1 MLEEKETVLDDIGKR
16 LSLRP
21 PQMESLKRLAAAIEA
36 TGLKK
41 GADEAALEAQL
52 AAVRAI
58 FPQEQYPEVK
68 LPPAAEFDWSFLS
81 LCFALATG
89 VGKTRLMGAI
99 ISYLYR
105 VKGLRNFVVIAP
117 GKTIYEKL
125 IADFTEGTRK
135 YVFKGLECFATKK
148 PVVVTGDTYQ
158 SGAGMLDEHDL
169 LGHSIAINIFNIQKL
184 NERGDSHDEAQK
196 DVAKIRRLNE
206 RIGQSYF
213 DYLKSRDDLVVLM
226 DEAHHYRASAAAATI
241 AELKPVLG
249 IEMTAT
255 PRANGQPFRNILCEY
270 GLAKA
275 MSDGFVKEPAVV
287 RRQNFRRD
295 DYVNRADDLDR
306 QKMQDAMLVHEAT
319 KTALAEYAFKN
330 GLERIKPFVLVVAPD
345 TAYAGEV
352 EAYLKSGDFYGG
364 RYADR
369 VIKVDYKTRGNNDE
383 AIAQL
388 LDIERPGNKIEI
400 VIHVNMLSEGWDVT
414 NLYTIVPLR
423 AANSANLVE
432 QTIGRGL
439 RLPYGKRTD
448 VLEIDTLSI
457 VSHDKF
463 DEIIQAARDMQITI
477 REREVPPAAK
487 KVITATPKVVEAGGG
502 RGATALP
509 GGDGRVGSP
518 LPAAETVA
526 LQAIAE
532 IVANDT
538 SPQGLD
544 LSNAEVQERI
554 AATVAQELP
563 DDVPSNGGDTV
574 VKQAVASA
582 LRIIKDSMIAIPHI
596 TISPGATT
604 MRITDF
610 ALDVEKVNFALRDDR
625 LVYDF
630 VTDRRVRDV
639 KGQTDA
645 AELSEE
651 DIKRFVREL
660 VADVAAFN
668 DIDYDANL
676 SLIGGLCDSCI
687 RNLAGRLPPDA
698 MMNCM
703 RNNRRSLA
711 EGIRRQ
717 IMEHAVYDSNDDQV
731 TVIPGHLL
739 LKANAFAIDPDEKP
753 RPFDV
758 PLAEGEKSRIRNM
771 VFEGFSKCLFS
782 LQKFDSDPERMFS
795 EMLEREEAVLKWF
808 KPTLSNLR
816 LWYGPNEYTP
826 DFVVETTTDRL
837 LCEVKA
843 AGKVDEAI
851 VQAKK
856 EAALKWCRYA
866 NEAGGGT
873 GEKPWRYL
881 LVPDSAINGSL
892 TLAQA
897 IASFGTDERSRN
909 DEETDETG
917 ICLH

>member
-1 MLEEKETVLDDIGKR
+1 MLEEKEATLDDIGKR
-16 LSLRP
+16 LSLRS
-21 PQMESLKRLAAAIEA
+21 PQAESLKRLAEVCEVLPMRKEGGHA
-36 TGLKK
+36 GRVPLPDL
-41 GADEAALEAQL
+41 ADQLEA
-52 AAVRAI
+52 VRRI
-58 FPQEQYPEVK
+58 YPVIES
-68 LPPAAEFDWSFLS
+68 FDHDFCSF
-81 LCFALATG
+81 CFALATG

-99 ISYLYR
+99 IAYLYR

-125 IADFTEGTRK
+125 IADFTEGTKK

-148 PVVVTGDTYQ
+148 PVIVTGDTYQ
-158 SGAGMLDEHDL
+158 GGAGMLDEHDL

-184 NERGDSHDEAQK
+184 NERGDSHDDAQK
-196 DVAKIRRLNE
+196 DVAKIRRMNE

-226 DEAHHYRASAAAATI
+226 DEAHHYRASAAATTI

-306 QKMQDAMLVHEAT
+306 QKLQDAMLVHEAT

-330 GLERIKPFVLVVAPD
+330 GVERIKPFVLVVAPD
-345 TAYAGEV
+345 TTYAGEV
-352 EAYLKSGDFYGG
+352 EAYLKSGDFFGG

-369 VIKVDYKTRGNNDE
+369 VIKVDYKARGNNDE

-439 RLPYGKRTD
+439 RLPYGKRTG

-463 DEIIQAARDMQITI
+463 DEIIQAARNMQITI
-477 REREVPPAAK
+477 RERDVPPEPK
-487 KVITATPKVVEAGGG
+487 KVLTVAPKVVCAD
-502 RGATALP
+502 GAVLH
-509 GGDGRVGSP
+509 
-518 LPAAETVA
+518 
-526 LQAIAE
+526 AIGE

-538 SPQGLD
+538 SPHGVD
-544 LSNAEVQERI
+544 LSNPDVQERI
-554 AATVAQELP
+554 VEMVGRSP
-563 DDVPSNGGDTV
+563 RDRRDDADIPT
-574 VKQAVASA
+574 AVASA
-582 LRIIKDSMIAIPHI
+582 LRIIEDSTIAIPRI

-604 MRITDF
+604 MRIVPF
-610 ALDVEKVNFALRDDR
+610 ELDVDKMNYALRDDH

-639 KGQTDA
+639 RGQTEV

-660 VADVAAFN
+660 VSDVAAFN
-668 DIDYDANL
+668 DIDYDANQ

-717 IMEHAVYDSNDDQV
+717 IMEHAVYDSSDDQV
-731 TVIPGHLL
+731 VVEAGHLS
-739 LKANAFAIDPDEKP
+739 LKANTLTMDANETP

-758 PLAEGEKSRIRNM
+758 PLADGEKSRIRNM
-771 VFEGFSKCLFS
+771 VFDGFGKCLFS
-782 LQKFDSDPERMFS
+782 LQKFDSDPERAFS
-795 EMLEREEAVLKWF
+795 EMLEREDSVLKWF

-826 DFVVETTTDRL
+826 DFVAETTTAKL

-843 AGKVDEAI
+843 VGKVDDAI
-851 VQAKK
+851 VQAKRD
-856 EAALKWCRYA
+856 AALKWCHYA
-866 NEAGGGT
+866 NEAAQ
-873 GEKPWRYL
+873 ERKSWHYL
-881 LVPDSAINGSL
+881 LVPDTAINSSL
-892 TLAQA
+892 TLEQA
-897 IASFGTDERSRN
+897 IASYGEKR
-909 DEETDETG
+909 
-917 ICLH
+917 

>member
-1 MLEEKETVLDDIGKR
+1 MLEEKEATLDDIGKR

-21 PQMESLKRLAAAIEA
+21 PQAESLKRLAEAVEAA
-36 TGLKK
+36 GLTK
-41 GADEAALEAQL
+41 GADETTLDAQL
-52 AAVRAI
+52 AAVRTR
-58 FPQEQYPEVK
+58 FPHDQYPEVNP
-68 LPPAAEFDWSFLS
+68 PPAAEFDWNFLS
-81 LCFALATG
+81 FCFALATG

-99 ISYLYR
+99 IAYLYR

-125 IADFTEGTRK
+125 IADFTEGTKK

-306 QKMQDAMLVHEAT
+306 QKLQDAMLVHEAT

-330 GLERIKPFVLVVAPD
+330 GEERIKPFVLVVAPD
-345 TAYAGEV
+345 TTYAGEI
-352 EAYLKSGDFYGG
+352 ETYLKSADFYGG

-369 VIKVDYKTRGNNDE
+369 VIKVDYKARGNNDE

-439 RLPYGKRTD
+439 RLPYGKRTG

-487 KVITATPKVVEAGGG
+487 RVITVAPRIVEPLREDMCPPATDDMGG
-502 RGATALP
+502 RT
-509 GGDGRVGSP
+509 SSST
-518 LPAAETVA
+518 AETAA
-526 LQAIAE
+526 LQVIAE

-538 SPQGLD
+538 SPQGVD
-544 LSNAEVQERI
+544 LSNPDVQEQI
-554 AATVAQELP
+554 VEMVAQSGRACSSSAPVE
-563 DDVPSNGGDTV
+563 DVSA
-574 VKQAVASA
+574 AVASA
-582 LRIIKDSMIAIPHI
+582 LQIIEDSMIAIPRI

-604 MRITDF
+604 MRIVPF
-610 ALDVEKVNFALRDDR
+610 ELDPDKVNYALRDDR

-639 KGQTDA
+639 KGQTEV

-651 DIKRFVREL
+651 DTRRFVREL

-668 DIDYDANL
+668 DIDYDANM

-687 RNLAGRLPPDA
+687 RNLAGKMPSDA
-698 MMNCM
+698 MTNCM

-711 EGIRRQ
+711 ESIRRQ
-717 IMEHAVYDSNDDQV
+717 IMEHAIYDSDEDRV
-731 TVIPGHLL
+731 TVLPGQLL
-739 LKANAFAIDPDEKP
+739 LKANAFAIGPDENP

-771 VFEGFSKCLFS
+771 VFEGFGKCLFS
-782 LQKFDSDPERMFS
+782 LQKFDSDPERAFS
-795 EMLEREEAVLKWF
+795 EMLEREETVLKWF

-826 DFVVETTTDRL
+826 DFVVETTTEKL

-843 AGKVDEAI
+843 VGKVDDAI

-856 EAALKWCRYA
+856 DAAIKWCHHA
-866 NEAGGGT
+866 NNQVAKDGG
-873 GEKPWRYL
+873 KYWRYL
-881 LVPDSAINGSL
+881 LVPDAAINSSL
-892 TLAQA
+892 TLEQA
-897 IASFGTDERSRN
+897 IISYGE
-909 DEETDETG
+909 
-917 ICLH
+917 

>member
-1 MLEEKETVLDDIGKR
+1 MLEEKETTLDDICKR

-21 PQMESLKRLAAAIEA
+21 PQAESLKRLAEVCEVLPMRKEGGHAGREP
-36 TGLKK
+36 LPDL
-41 GADEAALEAQL
+41 ADRLEA
-52 AAVRAI
+52 VRKI
-58 FPQEQYPEVK
+58 YPGIES
-68 LPPAAEFDWSFLS
+68 FDHDFCSF
-81 LCFALATG
+81 CFALATG

-99 ISYLYR
+99 TAYLYR

-125 IADFTEGTRK
+125 IADFTEGTKK

-158 SGAGMLDEHDL
+158 GGAGMLDEHDL

-306 QKMQDAMLVHEAT
+306 QKLQDAMLVHEAT

-330 GLERIKPFVLVVAPD
+330 GVERIKPFVLVVAPD
-345 TAYAGEV
+345 TTYAGEI

-364 RYADR
+364 KYADR
-369 VIKVDYKTRGNNDE
+369 VRNNDE

-400 VIHVNMLSEGWDVT
+400 VLHVNMLSEGWDVT

-439 RLPYGKRTD
+439 RLPYGKRTG
-448 VLEIDTLSI
+448 VQEIDTLSI

-463 DEIIQAARDMQITI
+463 DEIIQAARNMQITI
-477 REREVPPAAK
+477 RERDVPPEPK
-487 KVITATPKVVEAGGG
+487 KVLTVAPKVVCADGG
-502 RGATALP
+502 RVATALP
-509 GGDGRVGSP
+509 NDGTGTTGVSPVG
-518 LPAAETVA
+518 ETAV
-526 LQAIAE
+526 LHAIGE
-532 IVANDT
+532 IVASDT
-538 SPQGLD
+538 SQQGVD
-544 LSNAEVQERI
+544 LSNQDVQERI
-554 AATVAQELP
+554 AATVAQGLSE
-563 DDVPSNGGDTV
+563 DVPSSGGDAV

-582 LRIIKDSMIAIPHI
+582 LRLIEDSMIAIPRI

-604 MRITDF
+604 MRIVPF
-610 ALDVEKVNFALRDDR
+610 ELDADKVNYALRDDR

-639 KGQTDA
+639 KGQADA

-660 VADVAAFN
+660 VSDVAAFN
-668 DIDYDANL
+668 DIDYDANQ

-698 MMNCM
+698 MTNCM

-711 EGIRRQ
+711 ESIRRQ
-717 IMEHAVYDSNDDQV
+717 IVEHAVYDSSDDLV
-731 TVIPGHLL
+731 VVEPGHLS
-739 LKANAFAIDPDEKP
+739 LKANTLTMDANETP
-753 RPFDV
+753 RPFYG
-758 PLAEGEKSRIRNM
+758 PLADGEKSRIRNM
-771 VFEGFSKCLFS
+771 VFEGFGKCLFS
-782 LQKFDSDPERMFS
+782 LQKFDSDPERAFS
-795 EMLEREEAVLKWF
+795 EMLEREESVLKWF

-826 DFVVETTTDRL
+826 DFVAETTTTKL

-843 AGKVDEAI
+843 VGKLDDAI

-856 EAALKWCRYA
+856 DAALKWCHHA
-866 NEAGGGT
+866 NNQVAKDGG
-873 GEKPWRYL
+873 KYWRYL
-881 LVPDSAINGSL
+881 LVPDTAINSSL
-892 TLAQA
+892 TLEQA
-897 IASFGTDERSRN
+897 IESYGD
-909 DEETDETG
+909 
-917 ICLH
+917 

>member
-1 MLEEKETVLDDIGKR
+1 M
-16 LSLRP
+16 P
-21 PQMESLKRLAAAIEA
+21 
-36 TGLKK
+36 
-41 GADEAALEAQL
+41 
-52 AAVRAI
+52 
-58 FPQEQYPEVK
+58 
-68 LPPAAEFDWSFLS
+68 
-81 LCFALATG
+81 
-89 VGKTRLMGAI
+89 
-99 ISYLYR
+99 
-105 VKGLRNFVVIAP
+105 
-117 GKTIYEKL
+117 
-125 IADFTEGTRK
+125 
-135 YVFKGLECFATKK
+135 
-148 PVVVTGDTYQ
+148 
-158 SGAGMLDEHDL
+158 
-169 LGHSIAINIFNIQKL
+169 
-184 NERGDSHDEAQK
+184 
-196 DVAKIRRLNE
+196 
-206 RIGQSYF
+206 
-213 DYLKSRDDLVVLM
+213 
-226 DEAHHYRASAAAATI
+226 
-241 AELKPVLG
+241 
-249 IEMTAT
+249 
-255 PRANGQPFRNILCEY
+255 
-270 GLAKA
+270 
-275 MSDGFVKEPAVV
+275 
-287 RRQNFRRD
+287 
-295 DYVNRADDLDR
+295 
-306 QKMQDAMLVHEAT
+306 VHEAT

-330 GLERIKPFVLVVAPD
+330 GVEKIKPFVLVVAPD
-345 TAYAGEV
+345 TTYAGEI

-364 RYADR
+364 KYADR
-369 VIKVDYKTRGNNDE
+369 VIKVDYKARGNNDE

-439 RLPYGKRTD
+439 RLPYGKRTG
-448 VLEIDTLSI
+448 VMEIDTLSI

-477 REREVPPAAK
+477 REREVPLAAK
-487 KVITATPKVVEAGGG
+487 KVITATPKVVEVGVLGD
-502 RGATALP
+502 ATLSD
-509 GGDGRVGSP
+509 GDGREGRP
-518 LPAAETVA
+518 LLAAETAVI
-526 LQAIAE
+526 QTIAE

-538 SPQGLD
+538 SPQGVD

-554 AATVAQELP
+554 TATVAQVLP
-563 DDVPSNGGDTV
+563 EDVPSDGGNAV
-574 VKQAVASA
+574 VTQAVASA
-582 LRIIKDSMIAIPHI
+582 LRLIEDSMIAIPRI

-610 ALDVEKVNFALRDDR
+610 TLDIEKVHFALRDDR

-639 KGQTDA
+639 RGQTEV

-651 DIKRFVREL
+651 DVKRFVREL

-711 EGIRRQ
+711 ESIRRQ
-717 IMEHAVYDSNDDQV
+717 IMEHAVYDSSEDRV
-731 TVIPGHLL
+731 TVQPGQLL

-753 RPFDV
+753 RPFDK

-771 VFEGFSKCLFS
+771 VFEGFGKCLFS
-782 LQKFDSDPERMFS
+782 LQKFDSDPERAFS
-795 EMLEREEAVLKWF
+795 EMLEREDTVLKWF

-826 DFVVETTTDRL
+826 DFVVETSTDRL

-843 AGKVDEAI
+843 AGKVDNAI

-866 NEAGGGT
+866 NEAAQ
-873 GEKPWRYL
+873 EQKPWRYL
-881 LVPDSAINGSL
+881 LVPDAAINSSL
-892 TLAQA
+892 TLEQA
-897 IASFGTDERSRN
+897 IASYGEIR
-909 DEETDETG
+909 
-917 ICLH
+917 